1 MGLEVITDELIE
13 KLLTVKKTVDN
24 PRARR
29 KNEAGNERVNFN
41 LSDDEGNKFVLYL
54 IESHKIS

>member
-13 KLLTVKKTVDN
+13 KLLKVKKTVDN

-29 KNEAGNERVNFN
+29 KNEDGNERVNFN
-41 LSDDEGNKFVLYL
+41 LSDAEGNKFILYL
-54 IESHKIS
+54 RQSS

>member
-13 KLLTVKKTVDN
+13 IFLKVKKTVDN

-29 KNEAGNERVNFN
+29 KSEDGNERVNFN
-41 LSDDEGNKFVLYL
+41 LSDGEGNKFVLYQRQNIIL
-54 IESHKIS
+54 